1 MQDIFLFQKRGLGP
15 HGKVLGRFYA
25 TGIVPKFAE
34 KLQAAGMSF
43 DTSLL
48 NFSEE
53 I

>member
-1 MQDIFLFQKRGLGP
+1 MAKC
-15 HGKVLGRFYA
+15 LGRFYA